1 MLKAMQKLLEL
12 DLNIP
17 KQGIIL
23 SLLGTSINVYSVDAV
38 INLTSM

>member
-17 KQGIIL
+17 KQPII
-23 SLLGTSINVYSVDAV
+23 IRVYWVLA
-38 INLTSM
+38 